1 MEEIK
6 LLPCPFC
13 GKEPNKRKQIVDHDT
28 MFKVS
33 CEYINCSALPETIL
47 QPTEEFAAQAW
58 NNRVPILSVEEI
70 RGLIFGFNSTGLDPA
85 ERIHNA
91 MKEGKIGR

>member
-33 CEYINCSALPETIL
+33 CEYINCYAQPETIL
-47 QPTEEFAAQAW
+47 QPTEEFATQAW
-58 NNRVPILSVEEI
+58 NYRVPKQV
-70 RGLIFGFNSTGLDPA
+70 
-85 ERIHNA
+85 
-91 MKEGKIGR
+91 

>member
-1 MEEIK
+1 MKPEPFKITPQGNNFKDGGNMEEIK

-33 CEYINCSALPETIL
+33 CEYINCYAQPETIL
-47 QPTEEFAAQAW
+47 QPTEEFATQAW
-58 NNRVPILSVEEI
+58 NNRVPKQV
-70 RGLIFGFNSTGLDPA
+70 
-85 ERIHNA
+85 
-91 MKEGKIGR
+91 